1 MNTSDL
7 THGPVWKV
15 IVRFALPLLIGNLLQ
30 QLYNI
35 TDSII
40 VGQFLGK
47 EAFPPLSLYIT
58 LLYHSLSVSEVELP

>member
-47 EAFPPLSLYIT
+47 EALAEIGRASCRER
-58 LLYHSLSVSEVELP
+58 V